1 MFIMFGEDEQILL
14 LSECL
19 VAGSDFSIVI
29 SLRDYVC
36 TQILL
41 LPHLPL
47 LSMPATPRS
56 SPTPTHTHPTLTP
69 TSLHTNTHKKT
80 NRGEGYKTQG
90 VGCLLY
96 YASNIKLLTMANRL
110 ILAQSVWRDSQC
122 CEEWVKWIS
131 PCHIVGTDYCN
142 WEAHLPFTQLCLFF
156 THACWKGTRS
166 ALVRA
171 DSDFFCFWVL
181 MLEPRSGLRPL
192 GLRNKRHRVKRR
204 RRRGRRSKTVRN
216 SEE

>member
-96 YASNIKLLTMANRL
+96 YASNIKLFTMANRL

-142 WEAHLPFTQLCLFF
+142 WEPHLPFTQLSLFH
-156 THACWKGTRS
+156 TRLLERHPLCISQGWLWILLLLGVNVGT
-166 ALVRA
+166 
-171 DSDFFCFWVL
+171 
-181 MLEPRSGLRPL
+181 P
-192 GLRNKRHRVKRR
+192 
-204 RRRGRRSKTVRN
+204 
-216 SEE
+216 